1 MQAKSQHTSALSPTG
16 IAARVNNA
24 IFDMIAAIPPSMES
38 KSDAP
43 EVRVRAL
50 SEAAARSTAKIS
62 GLAALAPGPLGL
74 MTLLPDLIAMW
85 KIQSQLVADIAAV
98 YGKTTAL
105 GKEQMLYCLF
115 RHSASQ
121 MMRDI
126 VYRAGERYLVHPAS
140 LRVMQKIIAAIG
152 VKISQRV
159 IELTAPA
166 KRINAGVDAS
176 EDYRVV
182 DILQFIL
189 GVVAPRTVICVGA
202 AAQRVVHSMD
212 LSGSPA
218 IIATREFIDWDT
230 DYEHALAEEVNNP
243 TAAATCGQRTRD
255 AKSRGQTGS
264 ALRSWLAGLR

>member
-1 MQAKSQHTSALSPTG
+1 MFMPDFLLMLQAVVEKAPAIRPFLCDGNPLTCTVAIVCADAG
-16 IAARVNNA
+16 AR
-24 IFDMIAAIPPSMES
+24 PSFRPYW
-38 KSDAP
+38 SDEKGMDRRSWMHAD
-43 EVRVRAL
+43 RAL
-50 SEAAARSTAKIS
+50 HTETIDGAQAR
-62 GLAALAPGPLGL
+62 LERF
-74 MTLLPDLIAMW
+74 LP
-85 KIQSQLVADIAAV
+85 Q
-98 YGKTTAL
+98 
-105 GKEQMLYCLF
+105 
-115 RHSASQ
+115 
-121 MMRDI
+121 
-126 VYRAGERYLVHPAS
+126 
-140 LRVMQKIIAAIG
+140 
-152 VKISQRV
+152 ISQRV